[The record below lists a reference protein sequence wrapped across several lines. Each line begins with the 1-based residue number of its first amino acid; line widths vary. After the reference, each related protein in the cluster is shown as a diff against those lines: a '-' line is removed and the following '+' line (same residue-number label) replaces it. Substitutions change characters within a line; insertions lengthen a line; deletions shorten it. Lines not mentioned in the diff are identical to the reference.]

1 MEKERYFRVINSE
14 QALEILKQT
23 KRCND
28 NMVADAKEK
37 LAFGEAFDVAIQAV
51 DKQKPKTATFVKEV
65 MGIMVFQ
72 CNTCGRQFF
81 AKTNMAHYCVNC
93 GQKLRSE

>member
-1 MEKERYFRVINSE
+1 MSDLK
-14 QALEILKQT
+14 QALDILKQT

-28 NMVADAKEK
+28 NMVADEKEK
-37 LAFGEAFDVAIQAV
+37 VAFGEAFDVAIKAV
-51 DKQKPKTATFVKEV
+51 EKQKPKTATFVKTV

-81 AKTNMAHYCVNC
+81 AKTNLIHYCANC
-93 GQKLRSE
+93 GQKLRNE